1 MPLYFIKSSIVPLLG
16 LLQPPITKKWI
27 LCSQCFC
34 CYTFPPSLGVYC
46 ILKKPSSFWKK
57 SASFSTQVMSWCL
70 CYRSTG
76 TTLHELSS
84 SDVSKFHWHSRSS
97 SLYFWNWDSL
107 FDFFGIGFLLLLS
120 MRFLLTGRFLH
131 STTRVQRKPSWT
143 ISSHQWIWALRCTV
157 IFQWNC

>member
-1 MPLYFIKSSIVPLLG
+1 MDSNTQMPLYFIKSSIMPLLG

-57 SASFSTQVMSWCL
+57 SASFSTQVTSWCL

-107 FDFFGIGFLLLLS
+107 FDFL
-120 MRFLLTGRFLH
+120 
-131 STTRVQRKPSWT
+131 
-143 ISSHQWIWALRCTV
+143 ALASFCCYLCVFFWLEDSCIVRRGCKENLPELYQA
-157 IFQWNC
+157 INEFEL